1 MSKKFVFIPIL
12 LTALSVPTFAQVVGS
27 DLLALTLV
35 TMDGKYASA
44 PTSKITLNDT
54 AILVD
59 TVLEAT
65 LSSDTAINQDT
76 LADFIPHPLCL
87 PLMYD
92 PWVAPSLNDTIEE
105 CQYTIEEIRRNAL
118 RYITTHHADLYVSV
132 SDPTRLQ
139 KLELG
144 KSKVHRAIEDD
155 DLSRSKIS
163 RTLQKKSS
171 AWRQGAS
178 VSLQITQN
186 YATNNWYQGAVNA
199 FTMLGGAKAY
209 ANYKKENI
217 SWENNAEWRVGVSTV
232 SGDTLHKM
240 KTTDDRLQV
249 YSKFG
254 YQVHKQWYVSMFAD
268 FKTNLF
274 PNFQTNSNKMNAT
287 FMTPIRYNMGIGV
300 DCKILKGLSINFS
313 PATYKMVYAL
323 NIDPAKVNVTDFGI
337 AENEHIVNEIGSS
350 LRVEWKWKP
359 LTEIKVETKFYFF
372 TNYKQVETELEID
385 VDFFI
390 NKYMSAKI
398 MLHPRYDGTVED
410 TSDKKSKLQFKE
422 VISVGFAHT
431 FR

>member
-1 MSKKFVFIPIL
+1 
-12 LTALSVPTFAQVVGS
+12 
-27 DLLALTLV
+27 
-35 TMDGKYASA
+35 
-44 PTSKITLNDT
+44 
-54 AILVD
+54 
-59 TVLEAT
+59 
-65 LSSDTAINQDT
+65 
-76 LADFIPHPLCL
+76 
-87 PLMYD
+87 
-92 PWVAPSLNDTIEE
+92 
-105 CQYTIEEIRRNAL
+105 
-118 RYITTHHADLYVSV
+118 
-132 SDPTRLQ
+132 
-139 KLELG
+139 
-144 KSKVHRAIEDD
+144 
-155 DLSRSKIS
+155 
-163 RTLQKKSS
+163 
-171 AWRQGAS
+171 
-178 VSLQITQN
+178 
-186 YATNNWYQGAVNA
+186 
-199 FTMLGGAKAY
+199 
-209 ANYKKENI
+209 
-217 SWENNAEWRVGVSTV
+217 
-232 SGDTLHKM
+232 M

-410 TSDKKSKLQFKE
+410 TADKKSKLQFKE